1 MKPLRSLYSSQ
12 AEYHAVELGACK
24 VSDGNLKVAINRF
37 VHNLARIGA
46 KCVGEAL
53 RQEVLAPVRELS
65 AKRIKE
71 DPRINAR
78 PEFRGI
84 SSWRLACLLVGTE
97 KWKSFDAEEFLG
109 ISQDPE

>member
-1 MKPLRSLYSSQ
+1 VVTPFKRRHPALKFDDMHSDRIQTAMKRRRIPIWSE
-12 AEYHAVELGACK
+12 AKGE
-24 VSDGNLKVAINRF
+24 DNRF

-71 DPRINAR
+71 R
-78 PEFRGI
+78 P
-84 SSWRLACLLVGTE
+84 AHQC
-97 KWKSFDAEEFLG
+97 AA
-109 ISQDPE
+109 